1 MTDLTDFP
9 HETDEPAEIDE
20 LGDDGPETPV
30 QIGEIHNIIDEMMV
44 AVQEAKALPLSGA
57 VRVEREEFL
66 AMLEQLKAMLPEEL
80 RAARWMVRER
90 EAFIAR
96 TNEKARVIMD
106 RTQTR
111 AKELVSESN
120 IIAEA
125 VEEANVLTRRAE
137 GEARRIRLEAE
148 DLAEDRLEQLEVLFT
163 NLLKQVREARHEFH
177 QARPAP
183 PPVPQ

>member
-1 MTDLTDFP
+1 MNDLTDFP
-9 HETDEPAEIDE
+9 HEADEPAVNLE
-20 LGDDGPETPV
+20 LEETADTPV
-30 QIGEIHNIIDEMMV
+30 QIGELHNIIDEMMV
-44 AVQEAKALPLSGA
+44 AIQEAKALPLSGA

-66 AMLEQLKAMLPEEL
+66 AMLEQLKATLPDEL

-96 TNEKARVIMD
+96 TNEKAKAVMD
-106 RTQTR
+106 RAGLR
-111 AKELVSESN
+111 AKEMISESN

-148 DLAEDRLEQLEVLFT
+148 DLAEDRLEHLEVLFT
-163 NLLKQVREARHEFH
+163 NLLKQVREVRHEFH

>member
-1 MTDLTDFP
+1 MNDLTDFP
-9 HETDEPAEIDE
+9 HEADEPSQIPEPE
-20 LGDDGPETPV
+20 ETPETPV
-30 QIGEIHNIIDEMMV
+30 QIGELHNLIDEMTV
-44 AVQEAKALPLSGA
+44 AIQEAKALPLSGA

-66 AMLEQLKAMLPEEL
+66 AMLEQLKATLPDEL

-90 EAFIAR
+90 EAFVAR
-96 TNEKARVIMD
+96 TNEKAKAAMD
-106 RTQTR
+106 RAAVR

-125 VEEANVLTRRAE
+125 VEEANILTRRAE

-148 DLAEDRLEQLEVLFT
+148 DLAEDRLEHLEVLFT

-183 PPVPQ
+183 PVVPQ